1 MKKGHPID
9 DRNPTQELV
18 LIYFFGLDNLKKMS
32 NGHSLQEIQ
41 QGVGYQVGDSAD
53 TPTSS
58 QEVAFG
64 SHSLFE
70 DEWNGESMEW
80 TSTQENVYLM
90 SSLILSHSLSL
101 VIFFL

>member
-18 LIYFFGLDNLKKMS
+18 LIYFFGLDNLS

-80 TSTQENVYLM
+80 TSSQENVYLM

>member
-1 MKKGHPID
+1 
-9 DRNPTQELV
+9 
-18 LIYFFGLDNLKKMS
+18 MS

-41 QGVGYQVGDSAD
+41 QRVGYQEGATPD

-64 SHSLFE
+64 SQPLFE